1 MEEFISESA
10 IMLEFDHPNVLQ
22 LLGVCFDTE
31 DHLPL
36 IVLPLMSNGDLKSFL
51 IKKRGDDDVNVLPQ
65 VSHFITNFI
74 QNHYYSI
81 SRILIPHLLIHVWD
95 IARYLA
101 KIVTGKS
108 SNFPIFIFLYKQ
120 VHSPLVNAIT
130 LLLTMLTAKVPTAE
144 SLRKRSSQQK
154 NAITTL

>member
-74 QNHYYSI
+74 QNHYYCVFQD
-81 SRILIPHLLIHVWD
+81 LTVYHLLSMCLD
-95 IARYLA
+95 IAKGMEYLA
-101 KIVTGKS
+101 KMKYIHRDLAAR
-108 SNFPIFIFLYKQ
+108 NC
-120 VHSPLVNAIT
+120 
-130 LLLTMLTAKVPTAE
+130 M
-144 SLRKRSSQQK
+144 
-154 NAITTL
+154 

>member
-74 QNHYYSI
+74 QNHYYYI
-81 SRILIPHLLIHVWD
+81 ETWLQETVWWGSP
-95 IARYLA
+95 RS
-101 KIVTGKS
+101 VQ
-108 SNFPIFIFLYKQ
+108 IFDQ
-120 VHSPLVNAIT
+120 
-130 LLLTMLTAKVPTAE
+130 AKVQIFPFSFFFISKYTNP
-144 SLRKRSSQQK
+144 L
-154 NAITTL
+154 